1 MKALYVQKRS
11 GKIDLWNP
19 LAIHRAVH
27 ACYQS
32 LSHPIPEGMIARIL
46 DDVEHYMIDRWSS
59 VTKTEQTG
67 LIHVETIQD
76 IVERCM
82 IRSGEHEAMRAY
94 RAYRTERSI
103 ARTMHEHQP
112 ATPAPVASPTVP
124 RHVAQTFN
132 DSAAYFPT
140 ALQQFQ
146 FFDKYSRF
154 NYALGRRDTWIETV
168 DRTVTFLKK
177 LSGNALDSTVY
188 DDIRSGILAMDVMP
202 SMRLLAMA
210 GPAAERNHIALY
222 NCSYMPVDSLA
233 SFSEALLISMSGCG
247 VGFSVESSWVDQLPD
262 VEPWKSGRPGMIIVK
277 DTTEGWCDALTQ
289 AMEHWFSGHDLLFDM
304 SHIRPAGAPLLTKG
318 GRSSGPEPF
327 LKCLNTIRE
336 IIHPSATRR
345 SRGVW
350 RLRPIDCHDIMCAVG
365 SAAVSGGVRRTAMIS
380 LFDYDDHEMRR
391 AKDGVRIAE
400 HPMRWNANN
409 SVVWHAQSTPD
420 HQRAFAED
428 FMEMVRGNT
437 GEPGIFSRTTANA
450 MRPLGREGAA
460 FGTNPCGEI
469 VLRPWQF
476 CNLTAAIARPNDTP
490 MSLTRKVELATI
502 IGTIQSM
509 ATHFPGL
516 RPMWRKNCEEE
527 RLLGVDITGQMD
539 CPLLRNEWHTGAL
552 MGQLRDH
559 VHQTN
564 IATAQKLAINPS
576 AAMTCVKPSGNSSV
590 LLNCSSG
597 LHARHSAYYIR
608 NVRVS
613 SHSPIFR
620 VLRDAGVPMDP
631 ENGQTREHA
640 TTWVVHFPVKS
651 PEGAI
656 TRDHETAIDQ
666 CERWL
671 RNKRYWTD
679 HNPSCTITYRPDEVI
694 DLMAWVWKHRSYIGG
709 LSFLPSFDASYDQ
722 MPYEACDEATYEA
735 AAAAFP
741 PLDWSRIWLYE
752 DHDLTNAAQELACVA
767 GACEID
773 TPVYGNE

>member
-1 MKALYVQKRS
+1 VVVSDGDGVRTTTA
-11 GKIDLWNP
+11 
-19 LAIHRAVH
+19 
-27 ACYQS
+27 
-32 LSHPIPEGMIARIL
+32 
-46 DDVEHYMIDRWSS
+46 
-59 VTKTEQTG
+59 

-82 IRSGEHEAMRAY
+82 VELGENNAMEAY
-94 RAYRTERSI
+94 RLYRTERSI
-103 ARTMHEHQP
+103 ARLGNRSSHST
-112 ATPAPVASPTVP
+112 APERSVPLHIVNAFTAS
-124 RHVAQTFN
+124 
-132 DSAAYFPT
+132 SAYFPT

-154 NYALGRRDTWIETV
+154 NYALGRRETWIETV
-168 DRTVTFLKK
+168 DRTVTFLRT
-177 LSGNALDSTVY
+177 LSNNVLDASIY
-188 DDIRSGILAMDVMP
+188 DDIRQGILEMDVMP

-210 GPAAERNHIALY
+210 GPAAERNNIALY

-247 VGFSVESSWVDQLPD
+247 VGFSVETSWVNRLPD
-262 VEPWKSGRPGMIIVK
+262 VQPWKGTRPSVIIVE
-277 DTTEGWCDALTQ
+277 DTTEGWCDALSH
-289 AMEHWFSGHDLLFDM
+289 ALDHWFSGHDLIFDM
-304 SHIRPAGAPLLTKG
+304 FHVRPAGAPLLTKG

-327 LKCLNTIRE
+327 LKCLNTIRD
-336 IIHPSATRR
+336 IIHPPATRG
-345 SRGVW
+345 SRGVS

-409 SVVWHAQSTPD
+409 SVVWRDQSTPE

-437 GEPGIFSRTTANA
+437 GEPGLFSRVTANA
-450 MRPLGREGAA
+450 MRPSGRSAA
-460 FGTNPCGEI
+460 EFGTNPCGEI

-476 CNLTAAIARPNDTP
+476 CNLSAAIARPNDTP
-490 MSLTRKVELATI
+490 TSMARKVTLATI
-502 IGTIQSM
+502 IGTIQST

-516 RPMWRKNCEEE
+516 RPMWKQNCEDE

-539 CPLLRNEWHTGAL
+539 SPLLRSEWTTSSL
-552 MGQLRDH
+552 FTQLRDT
-559 VHQTN
+559 VHRVNIQTAHRLN
-564 IATAQKLAINPS
+564 INAS
-576 AAMTCVKPSGNSSV
+576 AALTCVKPSGNSSV

-620 VLRDAGVPMDP
+620 VLHDAGVPMDP
-631 ENGQTREHA
+631 ENGQTRDQA

-651 PEGAI
+651 PDGAV
-656 TRDHETAIDQ
+656 TRDSETAIDQ

-679 HNPSCTITYRPDEVI
+679 HNPSCTITYRPSEVI
-694 DLMAWVWKHRSYIGG
+694 DLMAWVWKHRAFIGG
-709 LSFLPSFDASYDQ
+709 LSFLPSFDAAYDQ
-722 MPYEACDEATYEA
+722 MPYEACDKATYEA

-741 PLDWSRIWLYE
+741 AIDWSRIWLYE
-752 DHDLTNAAQELACVA
+752 DYDLTNAAQELACVA
-767 GACEID
+767 GACEIEIVPSASHED
-773 TPVYGNE
+773 RDFRDGGEL